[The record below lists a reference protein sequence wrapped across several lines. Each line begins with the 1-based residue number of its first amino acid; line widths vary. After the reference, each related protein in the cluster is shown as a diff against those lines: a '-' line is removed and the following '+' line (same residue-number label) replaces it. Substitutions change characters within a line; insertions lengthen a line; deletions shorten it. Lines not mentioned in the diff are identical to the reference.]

1 MKRQFQS
8 AAIVAAAAALAACSH
23 MTPHYGL
30 SAANIETIHQ
40 VGGATPAKVSV
51 GAFSAAQPGQH
62 AITCR
67 AAGGVGTPDG
77 EPFATYV
84 QNALV
89 SELKVANV
97 YAADSKIRIDGKLDN
112 IDFNS
117 NIGAGKWLVDLTVS
131 GPGIETF
138 AIHESYP
145 FSTNWVA
152 DKACEQVAAA
162 LQPAVQETLGKLY
175 ASSGFKTLVAGAAK

>member
-1 MKRQFQS
+1 MKRQLQLA
-8 AAIVAAAAALAACSH
+8 AAIAAISALGACSH
-23 MTPHYGL
+23 MTPRYGM
-30 SAANIETIHQ
+30 SAENIQTIHQ
-40 VGGATPAKVSV
+40 VAGATPTKVSV
-51 GAFSAAQPGQH
+51 GTFTAAVPGQKS
-62 AITCR
+62 ITCR
-67 AAGGVGTPDG
+67 AAGGVGTPEG
-77 EPFATYV
+77 ESFAAYV

-97 YAADSKIRIDGKLDN
+97 YAPESTVRIDGKLDN

-131 GPGIETF
+131 GPGIDTF
-138 AIHESYP
+138 SVHEIYP

-162 LQPAVQETLGKLY
+162 LQPAVQQTLGKLY
-175 ASSGFKTLVAGAAK
+175 ASPGFKALVTSAPK